1 VGLGAHMLLFT
12 PACAPVPHGYDT
24 LDPRL
29 LDPLLGGDRDID
41 ALITA
46 CHERGIRVVLGV
58 VFNHVSDRHPVAR
71 RAVAAGSGTADG
83 DRIRW
88 AGTSPYGFE
97 GNADLVEIDLTDSVI
112 QDRVVEIMDRWLA
125 RGADGWRL
133 DAMYSAGADAW
144 APILQ
149 RVRAAHP
156 DAWILGEVIHG
167 DYPAFAD
174 ASGADSLTQY
184 ELWKA

>member
-1 VGLGAHMLLFT
+1 
-12 PACAPVPHGYDT
+12 
-24 LDPRL
+24 
-29 LDPLLGGDRDID
+29 
-41 ALITA
+41 
-46 CHERGIRVVLGV
+46 
-58 VFNHVSDRHPVAR
+58 
-71 RAVAAGSGTADG
+71 
-83 DRIRW
+83 
-88 AGTSPYGFE
+88 
-97 GNADLVEIDLTDSVI
+97 EIDLTDSVI

-125 RGADGWRL
+125 RGADGWGL

-184 ELWKA
+184 QPLQALRSSLRDHTPFQLPPALRRLHGLHDADRGAHPPTFVGNRLTPRLGPQLPDGRDL